1 MTEPFSECGP
11 SMLTMEEIAMMTT
24 EPRERASSPLRP
36 ELAPASRPDR
46 LILVYDGDSGLGALL
61 LDVVK
66 KAVGREEC
74 ALCEIT
80 NGPLGKRGTWR
91 ACETRLGVM
100 VDELH
105 RDQLPDAW
113 GVSGSDLP
121 CILGRVE
128 NERPFV
134 LVPREEIIS
143 CRGSVGAL
151 EAKLVAALAIESGG
165 KR

>member
-1 MTEPFSECGP
+1 
-11 SMLTMEEIAMMTT
+11 MLTMEEIAMTII
-24 EPRERASSPLRP
+24 EAGERAVSPHPL
-36 ELAPASRPDR
+36 ELAPARRPDR

-61 LDVVK
+61 LNVVK
-66 KAVGREEC
+66 KTVGREEC

-80 NGPLGKRGTWR
+80 YGPLGKRGTWR

-113 GVSGSDLP
+113 GVSRTDLP

-128 NERPFV
+128 TGRPFV
-134 LVPREEIIS
+134 VVPREEILS
-143 CRGSVGAL
+143 CRGRVGAL
-151 EAKLVAALAIESGG
+151 EAKLVVALAIETGG
-165 KR
+165 ER

>member
-1 MTEPFSECGP
+1 MTEPFSERGP
-11 SMLTMEEIAMMTT
+11 SMLTMETIAMTTT

-36 ELAPASRPDR
+36 ERAAASRPDR

-80 NGPLGKRGTWR
+80 NGPLGKRGAWR
-91 ACETRLGVM
+91 ACETRLGVI

-113 GVSGSDLP
+113 GVSRSDLP
-121 CILGRVE
+121 CILGRSGT
-128 NERPFV
+128 ERPFAV
-134 LVPREEIIS
+134 VSRDEIIS
-143 CRGSVGAL
+143 CRGSVDAL
-151 EAKLVAALAIESGG
+151 EAKLVAALAIEIGG
-165 KR
+165 GR